1 MDVRALQAGLGF
13 VRPDKQQPKPSQTQA
28 EPAAARAASGPGN
41 DGDVAPA
48 QRVQPA
54 DEGKG
59 DNASR
64 DASDDRNP
72 FARVNILV

>member
-1 MDVRALQAGLGF
+1 
-13 VRPDKQQPKPSQTQA
+13 
-28 EPAAARAASGPGN
+28 
-41 DGDVAPA
+41 
-48 QRVQPA
+48 VQPA